1 MASNRR
7 SDSSANI
14 ALLQEVWLQAA
25 QSDSPM
31 RIPCG
36 EPTEAH
42 RMRMALYN
50 AARNAK
56 KFPTEFPTLFE
67 AVDAC
72 EVVFDAKDPTV
83 VLVRRKELSPRMAAV
98 KRLLE
103 AQGITIQE
111 EKLTLSPA
119 SKELEASMSR
129 LNERLKELPLKPS
142 DPTDDDSPAD
152 QPRIPNPFYSRDK
165 R

>member
-1 MASNRR
+1 MAANRR

-25 QSDSPM
+25 KADEPM

-36 EPTEAH
+36 EQTEAH

-50 AARNAK
+50 ATRNAK
-56 KFPTEFPTLFE
+56 KFPAEFPTLFE

-72 EVVFDAKDPTV
+72 EVVFDSKDPTV

-103 AQGITIQE
+103 AQGITIKE

-129 LNERLKELPLKPS
+129 LNERLKDLPIEPS
-142 DPTDDDSPAD
+142 DPPDEESASG
-152 QPRIPNPFYSRDK
+152 QSRIPNPFYSRDK
-165 R
+165 Q